1 MGTVHTPFLHQGRST
16 KSWEA
21 AQPLGGGSGGS
32 PYGQREAGVAAYP
45 GDLDTVQLL
54 LPVQNRLH
62 PVYPHV
68 DVPDQ
73 HRLADSLHQRA
84 QGRVEG
90 LQQLPDEPD
99 VLLVF
104 EDLSGGEQSMS
115 SHDNGDTI
123 HLVCGPFFSSVLLLS
138 RGYCLWGCGF
148 LSRCY
153 LFDTWP
159 SFDT

>member
-1 MGTVHTPFLHQGRST
+1 M
-16 KSWEA
+16 
-21 AQPLGGGSGGS
+21 GGSGRS
-32 PYGQREAGVAAYP
+32 PYGRREAGVAAYP

-90 LQQLPDEPD
+90 LQQLSDEPD

-115 SHDNGDTI
+115 SQYTGTPYIWCTGLFSPLFCSCHVGTASGDVVFFLAVI
-123 HLVCGPFFSSVLLLS
+123 IRHLAKLLHLRLLGRVS
-138 RGYCLWGCGF
+138 II
-148 LSRCY
+148 
-153 LFDTWP
+153 
-159 SFDT
+159 